1 MNCDCE
7 KITIGERASKI
18 LRAILGA
25 LENEDIEVRNRIMI
39 ACGKECANLPCPP
52 MWEASLDIVRDIVSK
67 TNDLKKRIELLNQL
81 VPWCA
86 DWVVKN
92 DWITSEC
99 TTCGCLLV
107 QNGAVDANPIWC
119 QCSVGWVKSIFEVVF
134 QSPVQVKLASAIG
147 QGDKTCKYMVKPNP
161 TYNNARSKE
170 NSLGTKD

>member
-7 KITIGERASKI
+7 KITIGERAGKI
-18 LRAILGA
+18 LRVILSA
-25 LENEDIEVRNRIMI
+25 LEEEDPEVRNRIMI

-52 MWEASLDIVRDIVSK
+52 KWEVCLDIAHDIVFK
-67 TNDLKKRIELLNQL
+67 TNDWKKRIELLNQL

-86 DWVVKN
+86 DWVIAN

-107 QNGAVDANPIWC
+107 QNGVVDANPVWC
-119 QCSVGWVKSIFEVVF
+119 QCSVGWIKSIFEVIF

-147 QGDKTCKYMVKPNP
+147 QGDKTCKYLVKPNP
-161 TYNNARSKE
+161 TYDNARTEE
-170 NSLGTKD
+170 NSPRTKH